1 MLLPIIC
8 KEKILTTS
16 QLRDFPIFLPYTLS
30 VEKGVEG
37 RMYHMSE
44 AYSEPSQASKMER
57 FAKMIFML
65 LLDRCGT
72 SVMELFKENS

>member
-57 FAKMIFML
+57 FAKIVNLWTALTVWYLCYF
-65 LLDRCGT
+65 
-72 SVMELFKENS
+72 

>member
-30 VEKGVEG
+30 IEKRVEV

-44 AYSEPSQASKMER
+44 GYSEPSQTSKMKR
-57 FAKMIFML
+57 FAKIVN
-65 LLDRCGT
+65 G
-72 SVMELFKENS
+72 

>member
-1 MLLPIIC
+1 MKLLTGFFLSSTFNLQHMLLPIIC

-57 FAKMIFML
+57 FAKIVN
-65 LLDRCGT
+65 G
-72 SVMELFKENS
+72 